1 MLRIGWISFHREGF
15 PALKTLLARGVRVEA
30 VITLAPEQLAK
41 RSGAADYGPLTR
53 RFGIP
58 LHQVASIN
66 DPEAVKLLTDL
77 ALDVAIVL
85 GWSEIIRPPALTSCR
100 LGMIGAHASLLPHNR
115 GSAPVNWALIRGETR
130 GGNTLM
136 WLANGVDTGDI
147 IDQVSFPIDDHD
159 TCATVYDKVAESNR
173 EMLLRLLPRLL
184 EGERSGRAQPRGDE
198 ALLPR
203 RRPQHGR
210 IDWAQDARAVYNFIR
225 ALTRPYP
232 GAFGWLDGRQW
243 LVWQA
248 ALFPGEAGAGAAPG
262 EVLGP
267 VVSPTPDACG
277 QAVACG
283 RGVVIL
289 LEVEDSDDRVLW
301 GRELSVQ
308 LWKGKV
314 WVHDHR

>member
-1 MLRIGWISFHREGF
+1 MRIGWIGFHREGV
-15 PALKTLLARGVRVEA
+15 PALQALLERGVRVEA

-41 RSGAADYGPLTR
+41 RSGAADYDPLTR
-53 RFGIP
+53 RFGVP

-66 DPEAVKLLTDL
+66 GPEAVKLLTDL
-77 ALDVAIVL
+77 VLDVAIVL
-85 GWSEIIRPPALTSCR
+85 GWSEIIRPPALASCR

-130 GGNTLM
+130 WGNTLM

-147 IDQVSFPIDDHD
+147 IDQVSFPIDDYD
-159 TCATVYDKVAESNR
+159 TCATLYDKVAESNR

-184 EGERSGRAQPRGDE
+184 EGERPGRPQPRGDE

-248 ALFPGEAGAGAAPG
+248 ALFPGGAGAGAAPG

-267 VVSPTPDACG
+267 VVSPVPDACG
-277 QAVACG
+277 LAVACG
-283 RGVVIL
+283 RGVVHL
-289 LEVEDSDDRVLW
+289 LEVEDADGRVLR

-308 LWKGKV
+308 PWKGKV